1 MPPAEQDEPTELR
14 TATADVQLLAET
26 FVSFMEELIKA
37 QRPTQIDLAEIT
49 KVASAGIDL
58 AYKDLREYHG
68 TTASADFIRLRDRF
82 SYWFIQLE
90 AETEQEATDMA
101 SSNADVFMMTAAL
114 GTDNHGLY
122 ALQRTKIGRYNI
134 DGWPESRTMATPAV

>member
-14 TATADVQLLAET
+14 TAPADARGLAET
-26 FVSFMEELIKA
+26 FVAFMEELIKA

-58 AYKDLREYHG
+58 AYKDLKEYR
-68 TTASADFIRLRDRF
+68 TTASADFIRLRDSF
-82 SYWFIQLE
+82 SRWFIQLE
-90 AETEQEATDMA
+90 ADTATDMA
-101 SSNADVFMMTAAL
+101 SSKTDVFMMTAAI
-114 GTDNHGLY
+114 GTGDQALY
-122 ALQRTKIGRYNI
+122 ALERTAIGRYNI